1 MCENVSKHDWQRAH
15 ATRVEEFHTDL
26 SCVLIYVKSNY
37 FDIDN
42 CYLKVGAAYDIP
54 NVAI

>member
-15 ATRVEEFHTDL
+15 ATSVEEFHTDL